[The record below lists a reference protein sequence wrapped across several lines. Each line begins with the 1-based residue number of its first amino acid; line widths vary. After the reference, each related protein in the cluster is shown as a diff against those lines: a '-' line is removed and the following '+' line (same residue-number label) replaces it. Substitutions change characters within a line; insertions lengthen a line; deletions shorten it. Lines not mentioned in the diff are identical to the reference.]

1 MASLIIITNN
11 GYLHC
16 TILKALYIFMVKR
29 THRTRDNKFIFQNV
43 QNEISEIFKNVQT
56 QHEILQSSLLN

>member
-29 THRTRDNKFIFQNV
+29 THGTRDNKFIFQNV
-43 QNEISEIFKNVQT
+43 QNEISEIFKMFKNNMKF
-56 QHEILQSSLLN
+56 SRAAC